1 MFPLTGCLS
10 AAACHRLWRGAVSAV
25 YQSQAWKAKHII
37 LVLLWPSGSRGAA
50 ARDPLLALRLSQTPA
65 LCRYPAD
72 GCCLW
77 GHAVLLPGRVSPSTH
92 HPAAPLGVGSRLLA
106 AGVQLL
112 KGYGKVFPRLSHT
125 KGALDGPGAPSAAC
139 AQGGSRHW
147 LAGCLSLGM
156 VCSETPGAGQQGKG

>member
-10 AAACHRLWRGAVSAV
+10 AAACHRRWRGAVSAV

-50 ARDPLLALRLSQTPA
+50 ARAPLLALRLSQTPA

-92 HPAAPLGVGSRLLA
+92 HPAAPLGVGFRLLA
-106 AGVQLL
+106 AGEQLL
-112 KGYGKVFPRLSHT
+112 KGYGKVCFPQTVPCKGCPGWTRSPLSSMCT
-125 KGALDGPGAPSAAC
+125 RWEQA
-139 AQGGSRHW
+139 
-147 LAGCLSLGM
+147 LAGWVPVPWRG
-156 VCSETPGAGQQGKG
+156 VQ